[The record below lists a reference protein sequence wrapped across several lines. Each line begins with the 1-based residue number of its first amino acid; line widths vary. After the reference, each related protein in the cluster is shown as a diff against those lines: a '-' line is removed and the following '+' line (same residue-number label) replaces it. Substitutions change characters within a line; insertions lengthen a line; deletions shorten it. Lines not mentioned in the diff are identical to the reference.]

1 VLAGSPEV
9 RERINNQAGSA
20 MTSTPA
26 EYAAEI
32 VREDALWGP
41 LIRSLNIKME

>member
-1 VLAGSPEV
+1 
-9 RERINNQAGSA
+9 
-20 MTSTPA
+20 MTSTPE

-41 LIRSLNIKME
+41 LMRGLNIKVE

>member
-1 VLAGSPEV
+1 V
-9 RERINNQAGSA
+9 RERINNEAGSA

-41 LIRSLNIKME
+41 LIRGLNIKVE